1 MGNSLYHKKNRSLN
15 VPTTNSS
22 SDDKPRRGKGPMH
35 GKIRIPPIIGIMNVD
50 NSRKA
55 NRYFILIFF
64 ICTVILYGNTVLNKW
79 AVDDNFV
86 TGPQNE
92 LVKKGF
98 AAIPKI
104 FSSFYV
110 EPKGNLGSQQTD
122 YRPIVKMTYAIEYGL
137 WGGGKAGRSHII
149 NLLLYFWISTL
160 LFFILKRL
168 LKNYN
173 ILFPFLI
180 TLIFMAHPVHT
191 EMVAS
196 LKNRDELLSFLCG
209 LVGLHFFLCYAEMKK
224 IVYVIAALIVFI
236 IGYLSKSSILPFVAL
251 YPLVLYFFTDMK
263 PKNFIWIF
271 AAVLFVGL
279 MAQFIPWLFLPK
291 AIHVDSFIDNPLF
304 VEKSFWIRTGTGLMS
319 LLFYFRIL
327 VFPHPLLYYYGYN
340 MIPVTG
346 WGNILVAISF
356 ILHLGLFIYAIRKF
370 REKHILSFAILY
382 YFIAI
387 AIYTNVVTPVVGIVG
402 ERFVFNASLGFV
414 IALVY
419 LIFRVFR
426 TEPRSLTIEFNERV
440 KIIMIIVLLLIPCTA
455 MTIKRNRE
463 WRNLR
468 DLYMSDIKY
477 LNKSVKANVEFA
489 NFMTSVVYQDPNF
502 QQNGTVNEH
511 LQQVIVSHFRTAL
524 KMYPNEYT
532 TLNDLAAVY
541 INLSPKVDSGIIFL
555 KKAIALQ
562 PEMQPAWLNMAMA
575 YRKKNK
581 LDSAIT
587 CYQKVLQINPGT
599 LSAVFKMADLYF
611 EKGEFG
617 KAMKLNE
624 DVMKKYPNLDVPY
637 FNIGYY
643 FIMQGDTTTAI
654 RYWEQAARR
663 NLSYEVCAN
672 LSMVYR
678 ARGDMGKA
686 KYYNDFAGDGEKRK
700 NSENIPIHY

>member
-22 SDDKPRRGKGPMH
+22 SGDKPRSGTGPVR
-35 GKIRIPPIIGIMNVD
+35 GKIRIPPITGIMNVD
-50 NSRKA
+50 NSKKA
-55 NRYFILIFF
+55 NRYFVLIFF

-137 WGGGKAGRSHII
+137 WGGDKAGRSHII

-191 EMVAS
+191 EVVAS

-209 LVGLHFFLCYAEMKK
+209 LGGLHFFLRYTEKKK
-224 IVYVIAALIVFI
+224 INYVFAALIIFI
-236 IGYLSKSSILPFVAL
+236 IGYLSKSSILSFVAL

-271 AAVLFVGL
+271 VAVLFIGL
-279 MAQFIPWLFLPK
+279 MAQFIPRLFLPN

-304 VEKSFWIRTGTGLMS
+304 MEKSFWIRTGTGLMS
-319 LLFYFRIL
+319 LLFYLRIL

-356 ILHLGLFIYAIRKF
+356 IIHLGLFIYAIRKF

-402 ERFVFNASLGFV
+402 ERFVFNASLGFA

-426 TEPRSLTIEFNERV
+426 TEPRSLTIEFNERA
-440 KIIMIIVLLLIPCTA
+440 KIVVIIVLLLIPYTA

-468 DLYMSDIKY
+468 DLYTSDIKY
-477 LNKSVKANVEFA
+477 LNKSVKANVDFA
-489 NFMTSVVYQDPNF
+489 NFMTSVVYRDPNF

-524 KMYPNEYT
+524 KMYPNDYT
-532 TLNDLAAVY
+532 TLNDLATVY
-541 INLSPKVDSGIIFL
+541 INFSPKVDSGLVFL
-555 KKAIALQ
+555 RKAIALR
-562 PEMQPAWLNMAMA
+562 PELQPAWVNMAMA

-581 LDSAIT
+581 LDSAIA
-587 CYQKVLQINPGT
+587 CYQKVLQINPGALT
-599 LSAVFKMADLYF
+599 AVFKMADLYF
-611 EKGEFG
+611 EKGELG
-617 KAMKLNE
+617 KAIKMNE
-624 DVMKKYPNLDVPY
+624 DVMKAYPNLDVPY

-654 RYWEQAARR
+654 RYWEQAAQR
-663 NLSYEVCAN
+663 NPSYEVCAN
-672 LSMVYR
+672 LSMMYR

-686 KYYNDFAGDGEKRK
+686 KYYYGLAEDAEQQRNK
-700 NSENIPIHY
+700 ENNP

>member
-1 MGNSLYHKKNRSLN
+1 MGNSLYKKKNKSLN
-15 VPTTNSS
+15 VPTTRASS
-22 SDDKPRRGKGPMH
+22 GDKPKSGIGPTPGKT
-35 GKIRIPPIIGIMNVD
+35 RIPPQKGIMNVD
-50 NSRKA
+50 NTKKA
-55 NRYFILIFF
+55 NRYFVLFF
-64 ICTVILYGNTVLNKW
+64 FVCTVILYGNTVLNKW
-79 AVDDNFV
+79 AVDDSFV

-110 EPKGNLGSQQTD
+110 ETKGNVGSQQTD

-137 WGGGKAGRSHII
+137 WGGQKAGRSHII

-180 TLIFMAHPVHT
+180 TLLFMAHPVHT
-191 EMVAS
+191 EVVAS

-209 LVGLHFFLCYAEMKK
+209 LGGLHFFLRYAEKK
-224 IVYVIAALIVFI
+224 KLIYVFAALIVFI
-236 IGYLSKSSILPFVAL
+236 LGYLSKSSILPFVAL

-279 MAQFIPWLFLPK
+279 MTQFLPRLFLPK
-291 AIHVDSFIDNPLF
+291 AIHVNSFIENPLF
-304 VEKSFWIRTGTGLMS
+304 MEKSFWIRTGTGLMS
-319 LLFYFRIL
+319 LLFYLRIL

-356 ILHLGLFIYAIRKF
+356 IIHLGIFIYAIRKF

-387 AIYTNVVTPVVGIVG
+387 AMYTNVVTPVVGIVG

-426 TEPRSLTIEFNERV
+426 TEPRSLTIEFSERA
-440 KIIMIIVLLLIPCTA
+440 KIVVIIVLLLIPCTA

-468 DLYMSDIKY
+468 DLYTSDIKY
-477 LNKSVKANVEFA
+477 QNKSVKANVEFA
-489 NFMTSVVYQDPNF
+489 NFMTNMLYRDPNF
-502 QQNGTVNEH
+502 QQNGTVNEY
-511 LQQVIVSHFRTAL
+511 LQQMIISHYRTAL
-524 KMYPNEYT
+524 KMYPNDYT

-541 INLSPKVDSGIIFL
+541 LNFSPKVDSGLVFL
-555 KKAIALQ
+555 RKAIALR
-562 PEMQPAWLNMAMA
+562 PELQPAWVNMAMV
-575 YRKKNK
+575 YRKKNM
-581 LDSAIT
+581 LDSALI
-587 CYQKVLQINPGT
+587 CYQKVLQINPGALT
-599 LSAVFKMADLYF
+599 AIFKMADLYF

-624 DVMKKYPNLDVPY
+624 DVMKAYPNLDVPY

-643 FIMQGDTTTAI
+643 FIMHGDTTTAI
-654 RYWEQAARR
+654 RYWEQAAQR
-663 NLSYEVCAN
+663 NPSYEVCTN
-672 LSMVYR
+672 LGMMYK
-678 ARGDMGKA
+678 ARGDMEKA
-686 KYYNDFAGDGEKRK
+686 NYYYGLAQDSQQRRIKEIN
-700 NSENIPIHY
+700 P

>member
-1 MGNSLYHKKNRSLN
+1 MGNSSYNKKNKPLN
-15 VPTTNSS
+15 VPTTRASS
-22 SDDKPRRGKGPMH
+22 YDKPKSGTGPTPGKT
-35 GKIRIPPIIGIMNVD
+35 RIPPKKGIMNVD
-50 NSRKA
+50 NSKKA
-55 NRYFILIFF
+55 NRYFVLFF
-64 ICTVILYGNTVLNKW
+64 FVCTVILYGNTVLNKW
-79 AVDDNFV
+79 AVDDSFV

-92 LVKKGF
+92 LIKKGF

-110 EPKGNLGSQQTD
+110 DTKGNVGSEQTD

-137 WGGGKAGRSHII
+137 WGGDKAGRSHII
-149 NLLLYFWISTL
+149 NILLYFWISTL

-173 ILFPFLI
+173 ILFPFII
-180 TLIFMAHPVHT
+180 TLLFMAHPVHT
-191 EMVAS
+191 EVVAS

-209 LVGLHFFLCYAEMKK
+209 LGGLYFFLWYAEKKK
-224 IVYVIAALIVFI
+224 IIYVFAALIVFI
-236 IGYLSKSSILPFVAL
+236 IGYLCKSSILPFVAL

-279 MAQFIPWLFLPK
+279 MAQFLPRLFLPK
-291 AIHVDSFIDNPLF
+291 AIQVNSFIENPLF
-304 VEKSFWIRTGTGLMS
+304 MEKSFWIRTGTGLMS
-319 LLFYFRIL
+319 LLFYLRIL

-346 WGNILVAISF
+346 WGNMLVLISF
-356 ILHLGLFIYAIRKF
+356 IIHLGLFVYAIRKF

-426 TEPRSLTIEFNERV
+426 TEPRSLTIEFSERA
-440 KIIMIIVLLLIPCTA
+440 KIVVIIVLLLIPYTA

-468 DLYMSDIKY
+468 DLYTSDIKY
-477 LNKSVKANVEFA
+477 LNKSVKANVDFA
-489 NFMTSVVYQDPNF
+489 NFMTGVVYRDPNY
-502 QQNGTVNEH
+502 QQNGMVNEH

-524 KMYPNEYT
+524 KMYPNDYT
-532 TLNDLAAVY
+532 TLNDLATVY
-541 INLSPKVDSGIIFL
+541 INFSPKVDSGLVFL
-555 KKAIALQ
+555 RKAIALR
-562 PEMQPAWLNMAMA
+562 PELQPAWVNMAMA

-587 CYQKVLQINPGT
+587 CYQKVLQINPGALT
-599 LSAVFKMADLYF
+599 AVFKMADLYY
-611 EKGEFG
+611 EKGDFG
-617 KAMKLNE
+617 KAMKMNE
-624 DVMKKYPNLDVPY
+624 DVMKTYPNMDVPY

-654 RYWEQAARR
+654 RYWEQAAQR
-663 NLSYEVCAN
+663 NPSYEVCAN
-672 LSMVYR
+672 LSMMYR

-686 KYYNDFAGDGEKRK
+686 KYYYGLAEDAEQQRNK
-700 NSENIPIHY
+700 ENNP

>member
-1 MGNSLYHKKNRSLN
+1 MGKTSYNKKNRSLK
-15 VPTTNSS
+15 VPTTRSS
-22 SDDKPRRGKGPMH
+22 SGYNPKSGTGAAPGKT
-35 GKIRIPPIIGIMNVD
+35 RIPPKEGIMNVD
-50 NSRKA
+50 DSKKA
-55 NRYFILIFF
+55 NRYFVLFF
-64 ICTVILYGNTVLNKW
+64 FVCSVILYGNTVLNKW

-98 AAIPKI
+98 AAIPQI

-110 EPKGNLGSQQTD
+110 ETKGNVGSQQTD
-122 YRPIVKMTYAIEYGL
+122 YRPIVKMTFAIEYGL
-137 WGGGKAGRSHII
+137 WGGQKAGRSHLI
-149 NLLLYFWISTL
+149 NMLLYFWISTL

-180 TLIFMAHPVHT
+180 TLLFMAHPVHT
-191 EMVAS
+191 EVVAS

-209 LVGLHFFLCYAEMKK
+209 LGGLHFFLRYAERKK
-224 IVYVIAALIVFI
+224 IIYVFAALIIFI
-236 IGYLSKSSILPFVAL
+236 IGYLCKSSILPFVAL

-271 AAVLFVGL
+271 AAVLFAGL
-279 MAQFIPWLFLPK
+279 MAYFIPRFFLPK
-291 AIHVDSFIDNPLF
+291 AIHVNSFIENPLF
-304 VEKSFWIRTGTGLMS
+304 MEKSLWIRTGTGLMT
-319 LLFYFRIL
+319 LLFYLRIL
-327 VFPHPLLYYYGYN
+327 IFPHPLLYYYGYN

-346 WGNILVAISF
+346 WGNILVVISF
-356 ILHLGLFIYAIRKF
+356 IIHLGLFVYAIRNF

-402 ERFVFNASLGFV
+402 ERFVFNASLGFI

-426 TEPRSLTIEFNERV
+426 TEPMNLTIEFSERA
-440 KIIMIIVLLLIPCTA
+440 KIVVIIILLLIPCTA
-455 MTIKRNRE
+455 MTLKRNRE

-468 DLYMSDIKY
+468 ELYTSDIKY
-477 LNKSVKANVEFA
+477 LDKSVKANVEYA
-489 NFMTSVVYQDPNF
+489 EFMRSMVYRDPNY
-502 QQNGTVNEH
+502 QQNGTVNEQ

-524 KMYPNEYT
+524 KMYPNDYT
-532 TLNDLAAVY
+532 TLNDLATVY
-541 INLSPKVDSGIIFL
+541 INFSLKVDSGIVFL
-555 KKAIALQ
+555 KKAIALR
-562 PEMQPAWLNMAMA
+562 PELQSAWVNMAMA

-587 CYQKVLQINPGT
+587 CYQKVLQINPGA
-599 LSAVFKMADLYF
+599 LIAVFKMADLYY
-611 EKGEFG
+611 EKGEFR
-617 KAMKLNE
+617 KAIKLNE
-624 DVMKKYPNLDVPY
+624 DVMKTYPDLDVPY

-654 RYWEQAARR
+654 RYWEQAAQR
-663 NLSYEVCAN
+663 NATYEVCYD
-672 LSMVYR
+672 LSMMY
-678 ARGDMGKA
+678 KA
-686 KYYNDFAGDGEKRK
+686 KGNMEKANYYSGLANEAKQRRNTG
-700 NSENIPIHY
+700 NNP